1 MSEELFDYDDLER
14 RMQGAVSSLKGDLA
28 GLRTG
33 RASASM
39 LDPIQVEAYG
49 SMMPVN
55 QVATVS
61 VPEPRMIS
69 VQVWDKS
76 MVGAFERAIRDSQL
90 GLNPVTDGTTLRL
103 PIPELNEER
112 RQELA
117 KMAHKYAEGARVAV
131 RHVRRDG
138 MDQAKKMEKDGD
150 ISEDDSRRISDR
162 VQKMTD
168 DTIAEVDATA
178 AAKEAE
184 IKQV

>member
-1 MSEELFDYDDLER
+1 MSELDYNDLRR
-14 RMQGAVSSLKGDLA
+14 RMNGAISAFKTELS

-39 LDPIQVEAYG
+39 LDAITVEAYG
-49 SMMPVN
+49 SPMPIN

-69 VQVWDKS
+69 VQVWDRS
-76 MVGAFERAIRDSQL
+76 MVSATEKAIRESSL
-90 GLNPVTDGTTLRL
+90 GLNPVVDGMVLRL

-112 RQELA
+112 RVELA
-117 KMAHKYAEGARVAV
+117 KIAHKHAESAKIAI

-138 MDQAKKMEKDGD
+138 MDLIKKQEKAGD
-150 ISEDDSRRISDR
+150 MSEDDSRVASDK

-168 DTIAEVDATA
+168 EIIAEVDVVLAK
-178 AAKEAE
+178 KEAE

>member
-1 MSEELFDYDDLER
+1 MSELDYNDLRR
-14 RMQGAVSSLKGDLA
+14 RMTGAISALKHEFS

-33 RASASM
+33 RASSSM
-39 LDPIQVEAYG
+39 LDPITVEAYG
-49 SMMPVN
+49 SQMPVN

-61 VPEPRMIS
+61 VPEPRMVS

-76 MVGAFERAIRDSQL
+76 MVSAVEKAIRESNL
-90 GLNPVTDGTTLRL
+90 GLNPVVDGTVLRL

-112 RQELA
+112 RVELA
-117 KMAHKYAEGARVAV
+117 KVAHKYAEAAKVAI

-138 MDQAKKMEKDGD
+138 MDLVKKAEKAGEMG
-150 ISEDDSRRISDR
+150 EDESHVAQDK

-168 DTIAEVDATA
+168 EFIAEVDEVL
-178 AAKEAE
+178 AKKEQE